1 MTKART
7 YGLIIASCLCVGV
20 FSLQAQNSPYDLILR
35 NGRIVDRQFVVSREF
50 WRHVISRDQ
59 DDLVYEGKDDIFD
72 ISRKEPEPTRY
83 TSANLMTL
91 GSNISSTVGL

>member
-1 MTKART
+1 M
-7 YGLIIASCLCVGV
+7 
-20 FSLQAQNSPYDLILR
+20 
-35 NGRIVDRQFVVSREF
+35 VSREF

-59 DDLVYEGKDDIFD
+59 DHLVYEGKDDIFD

-83 TSANLMTL
+83 TSADLMTL